1 MTSEYTLRPVARIR
15 SDFTQKF
22 GIPRQSGMAPG
33 LESAIVFEPPYRDP
47 NALRGLEEY
56 SHLWLVWQFSQV
68 VEEGQDGENWR
79 PLVRPPGWEE
89 TPEWGYGPPAALSG
103 PMPWG

>member
-22 GIPRQSGMAPG
+22 GIPRQSGMVPG

-47 NALRGLEEY
+47 SALRGLEEY
-56 SHLWLVWQFSQV
+56 SHLWL
-68 VEEGQDGENWR
+68 GPPR
-79 PLVRPPGWEE
+79 CARPGWGG